1 MSLEEIELMKEAH
14 VRNHAVD
21 TSRQF
26 DSLIAFLFTALPD
39 NDKAFQVGKTK
50 ADQIRKFQQQRSV
63 AGLKRI
69 G

>member
-39 NDKAFQVGKTK
+39 NDKAFQVGKAK
-50 ADQIRKFQQQRSV
+50 ADKIRQSQQQRSV